1 MIQFYWYFSKGLKPP
16 PSDWW
21 RKKIVWMLRSWTQK
35 FAIQTSKVE
44 LNSHSPSHCSIFFFG
59 VFWGGYWCLVPEKTH
74 KTGIFGDIFH
84 ILPLL
89 IPMVQCFWN
98 LFRSDARFW
107 RWSDRKTLPSD
118 FVSILI
124 SLKVNEDCHWL
135 FLQLFW
141 KKLGNFRKNIGGL
154 CGGPITLTYKGQ
166 QTTLRPWDPSRCL
179 DAQSISWRFRAINT
193 LSILSRK
200 DVRRSLEKGPCAH
213 FATKM
218 GRFRGLPLQVWL
230 DGCIQSIY
238 WK

>member
-1 MIQFYWYFSKGLKPP
+1 MFLKLIQKRCTLLTLVRQKNSPKRFRFNPDFP
-16 PSDWW
+16 Q
-21 RKKIVWMLRSWTQK
+21 SW
-35 FAIQTSKVE
+35 
-44 LNSHSPSHCSIFFFG
+44 
-59 VFWGGYWCLVPEKTH
+59 
-74 KTGIFGDIFH
+74 
-84 ILPLL
+84 
-89 IPMVQCFWN
+89 
-98 LFRSDARFW
+98 
-107 RWSDRKTLPSD
+107 
-118 FVSILI
+118 
-124 SLKVNEDCHWL
+124 VNEDCHWL

-218 GRFRGLPLQVWL
+218 GRFRGLPLQV
-230 DGCIQSIY
+230 
-238 WK
+238 